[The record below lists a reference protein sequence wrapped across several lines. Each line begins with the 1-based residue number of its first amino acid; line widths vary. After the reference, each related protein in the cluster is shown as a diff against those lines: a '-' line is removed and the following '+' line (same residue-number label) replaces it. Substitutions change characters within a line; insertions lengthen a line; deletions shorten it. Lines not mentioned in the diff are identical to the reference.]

1 MQKFFTMRVARQWN
15 GEVVDALFLEIILRP
30 GWMGLCATLS
40 SRRYPCQWQ
49 WYWNQII
56 FKVFFNSNHPV
67 ILIYSEQKMAYILNF
82 PLFFTVHIVTTFKC
96 FIITQMHTQLVL
108 LQCYKKRL
116 STFLRELR
124 ELYMPGT
131 LTCLKQKTSTQQDWM
146 DHVLLAQLTG
156 CLTENILH
164 LQGIEGPIESC
175 NFLLWGNSGE
185 VAAPTYFLTFEV
197 SLLYDIPCISP

>member
-1 MQKFFTMRVARQWN
+1 MQKFFTMRVARHWN
-15 GEVVDALFLEIILRP
+15 GEVVNAPFLEIILRP

-40 SRRYPCQWQ
+40 SGRYPCKWQ

-67 ILIYSEQKMAYILNF
+67 ILIYSEQKMDYILNF

-124 ELYMPGT
+124 ELYMLGT
-131 LTCLKQKTSTQQDWM
+131 LTCLI
-146 DHVLLAQLTG
+146 QLCCRMRHPIINDG
-156 CLTENILH
+156 KFIFILSLFKVWH
-164 LQGIEGPIESC
+164 E
-175 NFLLWGNSGE
+175 
-185 VAAPTYFLTFEV
+185 TTFT
-197 SLLYDIPCISP
+197 IFCR